1 MSQRPISTFGHIYST
16 IHIYLV
22 EEILVNSVAS
32 LSTPL
37 HHCGCNAPFC
47 LTMLRIALL
56 QY

>member
-37 HHCGCNAPFC
+37 HLCQ
-47 LTMLRIALL
+47 LRCITVDATPLFV
-56 QY
+56 